1 MMQMFNSFF
10 IYLFSPTPGRA
21 FQYYNFIV
29 ILIVVLTILGIVL
42 RVYIRKNR
50 DDKPFRKL
58 FKKFPSKLWILA
70 ILFTLYLLVRHY
82 YVPFFSMRFLLYIL
96 LGATIY
102 LAYKIINIYLKTY
115 PEEKKLREKTSRPK
129 SLYHQEEKEKK
140 EEPKIV
146 FISKRQPSRAA

>member
-115 PEEKKLREKTSRPK
+115 PEEKKLREKRHDQNRYTIKKKKKKKKSRK
-129 SLYHQEEKEKK
+129 
-140 EEPKIV
+140 
-146 FISKRQPSRAA
+146 